1 MPIMDTQNKK
11 NVIRIC
17 LGSSCYTRGN
27 AENLKI
33 IQQYVEGRNIAASL
47 DFRGHLC
54 TENCNRGPVIT
65 INDETFEEVQPFQVE
80 KILMEKLG

>member
-1 MPIMDTQNKK
+1 MKRNVK
-11 NVIRIC
+11 NSIIRIC

-33 IQQYVEGRNIAASL
+33 IQSFVESKNIAAII

-54 TENCNRGPVIT
+54 KEKCSKGPVFSIDDT
-65 INDETFEEVQPFQVE
+65 VYE
-80 KILMEKLG
+80 KIETKEVLKILEDKFGK

>member
-1 MPIMDTQNKK
+1 MEKDKK
-11 NVIRIC
+11 HKIRIC

-33 IQQYVEGRNIAASL
+33 IQAYVEGKNLNVSI

-54 TENCNRGPVIT
+54 NENCNRGPVLT
-65 INDETFEEVQPFQVE
+65 IDEVTYEEVQAFQVE
-80 KILMEKLG
+80 KILQDTLG

>member
-1 MPIMDTQNKK
+1 MNNNEKK
-11 NVIRIC
+11 HIIRIC

-33 IQQYVEGRNIAASL
+33 IQEYVEGNQIQSTL

-54 TENCNRGPVIT
+54 NENCNRGPVIT
-65 INDETFEEVQPFQVE
+65 IDNTTYEEVQPYQ
-80 KILMEKLG
+80 IEKLLIETLG

>member
-1 MPIMDTQNKK
+1 MDKSQQKHK
-11 NVIRIC
+11 IRIC

-33 IQQYVEGRNIAASL
+33 IQKFVEDKKLNASL

-54 TENCNRGPVIT
+54 NENCNRGPVIT
-65 INDETFEEVQPFQVE
+65 INGETYEEVQAFQVE
-80 KILMEKLG
+80 KLLQETLG

>member
-1 MPIMDTQNKK
+1 MDTQKK
-11 NVIRIC
+11 QNVIRIC

-33 IQQYVEGRNIAASL
+33 IQQYVEGKKEIAASL

-54 TENCNRGPVIT
+54 TENCSRGPVIT

>member
-1 MPIMDTQNKK
+1 MGQNQKTHT
-11 NVIRIC
+11 IRIC

-33 IQQYVEGRNIAASL
+33 IQSFVEERNIGASL

-54 TENCNRGPVIT
+54 NENCNRGPVIT
-65 INDETFEEVQPFQVE
+65 IDDQSYEEVQPFQVE
-80 KILMEKLG
+80 KLLEETLG

>member
-1 MPIMDTQNKK
+1 METNQSKHK
-11 NVIRIC
+11 IRIC

-33 IQQYVEGRNIAASL
+33 IQSFVEENNLNVNL

-54 TENCNRGPVIT
+54 HEDCNRGPVLSI
-65 INDETFEEVQPFQVE
+65 DEVLYEEVQPFQVE
-80 KILMEKLG
+80 KLLQEKLI

>member
-1 MPIMDTQNKK
+1 MDNMETNQVKHK
-11 NVIRIC
+11 IRIC

-33 IQQYVEGRNIAASL
+33 IQSFVEEKGLDVKI

-54 TENCNRGPVIT
+54 HEMCNRGPVIS
-65 INDETFEEVQPFQVE
+65 INNNEFIEVQPFQVE
-80 KILMEKLG
+80 KLLLETLL

>member
-1 MPIMDTQNKK
+1 MDKTQEKAK
-11 NVIRIC
+11 IRIC

-33 IQQYVEGRNIAASL
+33 IQAFVEDKQINASI

-54 TENCNRGPVIT
+54 NENCNKGPVIN
-65 INDETFEEVQPFQVE
+65 INGVSYEEVQAFQIE
-80 KILMEKLG
+80 KILEETLI